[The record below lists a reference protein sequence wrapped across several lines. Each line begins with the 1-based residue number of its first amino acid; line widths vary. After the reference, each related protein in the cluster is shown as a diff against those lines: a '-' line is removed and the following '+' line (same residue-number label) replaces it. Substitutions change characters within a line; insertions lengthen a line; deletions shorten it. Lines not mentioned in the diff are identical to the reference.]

1 MSSWSISENSR
12 IWRIRTPLAKRMTL
26 LVQAQDKEELEEYLI
41 LPQSSDYSEDG
52 RLKSNKEDQIHI

>member
-1 MSSWSISENSR
+1 
-12 IWRIRTPLAKRMTL
+12 MTL

-41 LPQSSDYSEDG
+41 SPQSSDYNEDG